1 VNKTAETPVT
11 GSRAHYVS
19 KWRIPMSEDM
29 HVTAQDFDDIVQ
41 KAGVPVLVDF
51 WAEWCGPCKMLSPVL
66 DELAAEYGEKVKIAK
81 VNVDQQPNLAARY
94 GIRSIPTIILFRGGE
109 IAEQMVGM
117 QPKEALKAKLDSLL

>member
-1 VNKTAETPVT
+1 VNKAAGTPVT

-19 KWRIPMSEDM
+19 QWRMTMSEDM
-29 HVTAQDFDDIVQ
+29 HVTEQDFDDIVQ

-66 DELAAEYGEKVKIAK
+66 DELAAEFGEKVKIAK

>member
-1 VNKTAETPVT
+1 
-11 GSRAHYVS
+11 
-19 KWRIPMSEDM
+19 MSEDM